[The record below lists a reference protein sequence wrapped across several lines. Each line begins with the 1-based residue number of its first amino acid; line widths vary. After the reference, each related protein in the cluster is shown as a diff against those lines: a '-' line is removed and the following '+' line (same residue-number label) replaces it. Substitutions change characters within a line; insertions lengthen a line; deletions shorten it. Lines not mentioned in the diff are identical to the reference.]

1 MNDDKN
7 TFIIGYDLL
16 FLHQYGLK
24 IPITAPVGHSI
35 IVGSS
40 GSGKSSAILYYL
52 YKMKKLPLE
61 IWIIDFKA
69 SHEFQGIV
77 PDERYAEF
85 EASYDKICQF
95 HEMFI
100 KLPEGGDKNIKIL
113 IIDEVAG
120 LLNFFSMNK
129 EGKSKADRIRLIMA
143 DVLMMG
149 RSRRCFLWLAMQRYS
164 ASIFPSGSG
173 AADNF
178 HMCLGLGRL
187 SVDGRKGLFA
197 GEHFPDEE
205 DILFGQAKGIV
216 LVEGQPLQAI
226 ILPYMSKEKLLSY
239 LQEYH

>member
-1 MNDDKN
+1 MNDKN

-16 FLHQYGLK
+16 FLQQYGLRL
-24 IPITAPVGHSI
+24 PLTAPVGHSI
-35 IVGSS
+35 IVGGS
-40 GSGKSSAILYYL
+40 GSGKSTAILYFL

-95 HEMFI
+95 HEMFV

-113 IIDEVAG
+113 IIDEVTG
-120 LLNFFSMNK
+120 LLGLNSINK
-129 EGKSKADRIRLIMA
+129 EGKLKADKIRQIMA

-149 RSRRCFLWLAMQRYS
+149 RSRKCFLWLSMQRYS
-164 ASIFPSGSG
+164 ASIFPSSSG
-173 AADNF
+173 AGDNF

-197 GEHFPDEE
+197 GEHFEGEE
-205 DILFGQAKGIV
+205 DIVFGQAKGIV
-216 LVEGQPLQAI
+216 LIDGQPLQAI
-226 ILPYMSKEKLLSY
+226 ILPYVSKEKLLRY
-239 LQEYH
+239 LQKYH